1 MQGRK
6 AGRREAR
13 QEGGRLPFGLASL
26 NSCLPAVLLFCLAA
40 VFTSGCT
47 RAKAKTVPDAPL
59 DVPAPPTRD
68 IETNET
74 EPPPPATLVQE
85 PARNAPPR
93 PRPATP
99 RDQPRA
105 EPPRPEPPK
114 PAEVPPAVEP
124 PKTIEEPARP
134 APLQTMPPAAEVEA
148 ERSIRAALVRANSDL
163 GRVDYRLLNKDARTQ
178 YDTAKRFVNQA
189 DEALRT
195 KNLVFAKN
203 LADKAA
209 TLAAQLA
216 GR

>member
-1 MQGRK
+1 MRTI
-6 AGRREAR
+6 
-13 QEGGRLPFGLASL
+13 S
-26 NSCLPAVLLFCLAA
+26 SCSIVLLCALAL
-40 VFTSGCT
+40 GCT
-47 RAKAKTVPDAPL
+47 KARAKVVPDAPL
-59 DVPAPPTRD
+59 DVPAPPPRD
-68 IETNET
+68 VETTES

-85 PARNAPPR
+85 PARNAPAR
-93 PRPATP
+93 QPRPATP
-99 RDQPRA
+99 PRA
-105 EPPRPEPPK
+105 EQPRSEPPK
-114 PAEVPPAVEP
+114 PDTPVAEP
-124 PKTIEEPARP
+124 PKIEEPARP
-134 APLQTMPPAAEVEA
+134 TPLQTMPPAAEGEA
-148 ERSIRAALVRANSDL
+148 ERSIRASLARANSDL